1 MPEPNHQLREART
14 RTRSHT
20 TGHELQRPELADL
33 VNAWIYRDNGNVVEL
48 SGNYIG
54 KLERGVHRWPSEHVR
69 AGLRAV
75 LGAVTDAELGFRPV
89 RRTTSLTSMGPETDS
104 PTLLQSAGKE
114 VDDVLRRTFL
124 LSATAAGVGT
134 MLGLESA
141 RHGLNR
147 AVTDGASADLAD
159 WYEVVRE
166 YGDVHV
172 AYTST
177 ELRELLLVDILN
189 LQMALSLSTDPGHR
203 RELYKVGALLS
214 HYMAQAVGDIGQRRD
229 ATRWWRTAHM
239 TADSSRDMH
248 IMMYIRGRKAIRA
261 IYDGQPPQVIIDEIS
276 KSDELIK
283 QGPVIGRPSLVAA
296 RAQTMALMGRAD
308 EAESSLIELRDTFS
322 ALPSDMTGDH
332 SWHCWAYPEERLRF
346 AESFVYS
353 HLGDVRS
360 AEKAQQAALALYPPS
375 SLRGPIQIHLQHA
388 LCLVRSGD
396 HDDGASR
403 ATETLASLPSDYRT
417 RFVMGLGEQV
427 LAAVP
432 RDHRHHPAV
441 KDLHEVLRDDAEHS
455 RKAIEA

>member
-1 MPEPNHQLREART
+1 M
-14 RTRSHT
+14 
-20 TGHELQRPELADL
+20 
-33 VNAWIYRDNGNVVEL
+33 NAWVYRTSGRVIEL

-54 KLERGVHRWPSEHVR
+54 KLERGAFRWPNEDVR

-75 LGAVTDAELGFRPV
+75 LDTATDAELGFRPV
-89 RRTTSLTSMGPETDS
+89 RRAARVTTIEPDRDS
-104 PTLLQSAGKE
+104 PIILQSAAKE

-147 AVTDGASADLAD
+147 AVTGGALADLAD

-166 YGDVHV
+166 YGDVYV
-172 AYTST
+172 TQTSA
-177 ELRELLLVDILN
+177 ELREMLLVDILN
-189 LQMALSLSTDPGHR
+189 LQMALSMSTDQSER

-214 HYMAQAVGDIGQRRD
+214 HYMAQAVGDVGQRRD
-229 ATRWWRTAHM
+229 AARWWRTARL
-239 TADSSRDMH
+239 TADSSGDLHTML
-248 IMMYIRGRKAIRA
+248 YIRGRKAIRA

-276 KSDELIK
+276 ESDDLIE
-283 QGPVIGRPSLVAA
+283 QGPIAGRPSLIAA
-296 RAQTMALMGRAD
+296 RAQTLALQGRAD
-308 EAESSLIELRDTFS
+308 EAEEALIDLRDTFS

-353 HLGDVRS
+353 HLGDVHS

-375 SLRGPIQIHLQHA
+375 SVRGPIQIYLQHA
-388 LCLVRSGD
+388 LCLVRSGG
-396 HDDGASR
+396 HEDGASH
-403 ATETLASLPSDYRT
+403 ATETIEGLRSDYRT

-432 RDHRHHPAV
+432 PERRHRPAV
-441 KDLHEVLRDDAEHS
+441 KDLHEVLRADAERS
-455 RKAIEA
+455 LKAVES